1 MCKAICFTGV
11 RNRMKN
17 SPEQKLKMSLL
28 LDYYGDMLTGRQ
40 KEIAA
45 LYLNDDLSLSEIAE
59 LVGITRQGVR
69 DALVKSEGILLSC
82 EEKLGMLER
91 FRRLQTRL
99 EQIASRLAPEEHE
112 LAEQLRSLSL

>member
-82 EEKLGMLER
+82 EEKLCMLER